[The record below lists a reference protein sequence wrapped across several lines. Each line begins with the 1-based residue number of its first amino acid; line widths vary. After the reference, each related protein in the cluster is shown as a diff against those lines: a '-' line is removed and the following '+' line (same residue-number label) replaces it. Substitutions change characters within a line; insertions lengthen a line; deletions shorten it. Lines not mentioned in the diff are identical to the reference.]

1 MHTPIASLRI
11 PRSRPRTSQ
20 KTFAEPPRQGHP
32 WGPVRTDQTPI
43 TTAFIQANAARSG
56 SVTREINPL
65 PAESSSGEAFGP
77 GFCRHRPLA
86 GLAEFMLKRPGT
98 IQGDRKPEGA
108 TATDGVASGSHQPI
122 ASKASMQARKR
133 LVIVSEYYAPDP
145 STTSEII
152 TTIASNLANGI
163 PVLVLSG
170 TAGSASG
177 DIAGRPTVVEIS
189 KRQTA
194 KSALLRRAISETL
207 FALRTFFA
215 LLRILRAGD
224 VVLTVTAPFMLP
236 YAVAGAAKLKRAAS
250 ILIMHDF
257 YPDVLVLTG
266 LLKPTS
272 LSSRIIHL
280 LNAAM
285 FRLLSAVVIIGRET
299 EALLKRYAAVTPDK
313 VHYIPN
319 WATLDAAVRPVTD
332 AGKFR
337 RSRNACFV
345 VGLSGNLGF
354 THDPD
359 VVFEAARLLQQ
370 DQRVHFLLSGWGIGF
385 ARLQRLQADAALA
398 NITLVERVASADL
411 DGFLAAADA
420 WIIPYRANVAGVSVP
435 SRLYNLLAVGR
446 PILIVSES
454 NADAAQ
460 LIAAHDIGW
469 VIAPGD
475 APGLAAAI
483 SQAASADGADRR
495 RQRAAEVAG
504 QFSLEAAMTRYRAL
518 VEGLLQCPR

>member
-1 MHTPIASLRI
+1 MP
-11 PRSRPRTSQ
+11 
-20 KTFAEPPRQGHP
+20 
-32 WGPVRTDQTPI
+32 
-43 TTAFIQANAARSG
+43 
-56 SVTREINPL
+56 
-65 PAESSSGEAFGP
+65 
-77 GFCRHRPLA
+77 
-86 GLAEFMLKRPGT
+86 
-98 IQGDRKPEGA
+98 
-108 TATDGVASGSHQPI
+108 
-122 ASKASMQARKR
+122 ARKR
-133 LVIVSEYYAPDP
+133 LVIVSEYYSPDP

-152 TTIASNLANGI
+152 TTIATHLANGI

-170 TAGSASG
+170 TAGSASADG
-177 DIAGRPTVVEIS
+177 AGKPTVIEIS
-189 KRQTA
+189 KRQTE
-194 KSALLRRAISETL
+194 KGALVRRAISETL
-207 FALRTFFA
+207 FALRAFFA

-236 YAVAGAAKLKRAAS
+236 YAVAGAARWKHAAS

-272 LSSRIIHL
+272 FSSRIIHR
-280 LNAAM
+280 LNAGM
-285 FRLLSAVVIIGRET
+285 FHLLSAVVIIGRET
-299 EALLKRYAAVTPDK
+299 EQLLKRYAGITPDK
-313 VHYIPN
+313 VHHIPN
-319 WATLDAAVRPVTD
+319 WATLDVAVRPVIEHD
-332 AGKFR
+332 KFR
-337 RSRNACFV
+337 RSSNAAFV

-370 DQRVHFLLSGWGIGF
+370 DHRVHFLLSGWGIGF
-385 ARLQRLQADAALA
+385 ARLQRLQADTALA
-398 NITLVERVASADL
+398 NITLVERVPTADL
-411 DGFLAAADA
+411 GELLAAADA

-469 VIAPGD
+469 VVAPGD

-483 SQAASADGADRR
+483 TQAVSADGVDQR
-495 RQRAAEVAG
+495 RQRATEVAS
-504 QFSLEAAMTRYRAL
+504 QFSMEAAMTRYRAL
-518 VEGLLQCPR
+518 VEGLLQCPH